1 MVQYYRP
8 PPAEQVYESYLPG
21 KYIGY
26 PVVDY
31 FTDRFPYLSREEW
44 MDRILDGRIT
54 VNGGRVLP
62 EVVLREHDYIVTR
75 MGVREEPP
83 ADRTLDV
90 VYEDANIRVFNKGA
104 PLAVHPSGRYF
115 KNSLTEILKEVYPDE
130 TPRPVQRLDALTTG
144 LMVFAKSKTA
154 ATHLMREFEQ
164 NRVDKEYLALVEGT
178 PSQKSFVI
186 DAPVG
191 KVIGAA
197 RAVGYQT
204 RNPKEAVTHFE
215 VLSVLKGR
223 ALLKAVP
230 RSGRTNQIRVH
241 LASVNLPV
249 INDPVY
255 GLGADDTHRYGL
267 HAHRLRFNGVD
278 GEIRLEA
285 PWPDHF
291 QPFWDAINEKDL
303 VNVAPVKD

>member
-1 MVQYYRP
+1 MVKLYHP

-21 KYIGY
+21 KYFGY
-26 PVVDY
+26 TVVGY

-54 VNGGRVLP
+54 VNGVRVAPDSL
-62 EVVLREHDYIVTR
+62 LKEHDYIVTR

-90 VYEDANIRVFNKGA
+90 VYEDGAIRVFNKGA

-115 KNSLTEILKEVYPDE
+115 KNSLTEILKEAYPNE

-144 LMVFAKSKTA
+144 LIVFAKTKEA
-154 ATHLMREFEQ
+154 AAHLMGEFEQ
-164 NRVDKEYLALVEGT
+164 NRVEKEYLALVEGV
-178 PSQKSFVI
+178 PSQKSFVV

-191 KVIGAA
+191 KAKGAA

-204 RNPKEAVTHFE
+204 RNPKEAVTRFE
-215 VLSVLKGR
+215 ELNSLNGR
-223 ALLKAVP
+223 TLLKAFP

-241 LASVNLPV
+241 LASVGLPV
-249 INDPVY
+249 VNDPVY
-255 GLGADDTHRYGL
+255 GQRTDDTHCYGL

-278 GEIRLEA
+278 GEVNLQA
-285 PWPDHF
+285 PWPEHF
-291 QPFWDAINEKDL
+291 QPYWDAIEK
-303 VNVAPVKD
+303 

>member
-1 MVQYYRP
+1 MVKLYRP

-21 KYIGY
+21 KYFGY
-26 PVVDY
+26 TAVDY

-44 MDRILDGRIT
+44 TDRIHDGRIT
-54 VNGGRVLP
+54 VNGEQVNPNL
-62 EVVLREHDYIVTR
+62 LLKEHDYIVTR

-90 VYEDANIRVFNKGA
+90 VYEDDAIRVFNKGA

-115 KNSLTEILKEVYPDE
+115 KNSMTEILKEVYPDE
-130 TPRPVQRLDALTTG
+130 IPRPVQRLDALTTG
-144 LMVFAKSKTA
+144 LIVFAKSKEV

-164 NRVDKEYLALVEGT
+164 NRVDKEYLALVDGIS
-178 PSQKSFVI
+178 SQKSFVI

-191 KVIGAA
+191 KIKGAA

-204 RNPKEAVTHFE
+204 RNPKEAVTRFE
-215 VLSVLKGR
+215 ELSSLNGR
-223 ALLKAVP
+223 TLLKAFP

-241 LASVNLPV
+241 LASVDLPV
-249 INDPVY
+249 FNDPVY
-255 GLGADDTHRYGL
+255 GQRMDESHCYGL

-278 GEIRLEA
+278 GEINLQA
-285 PWPDHF
+285 PWPEHF
-291 QPFWDAINEKDL
+291 QPYLDA
-303 VNVAPVKD
+303 VSG

>member
-1 MVQYYRP
+1 MVKLYRP
-8 PPAEQVYESYLPG
+8 PPAEQIYESYLPG

-26 PVVDY
+26 TVESY
-31 FTDRFPYLSREEW
+31 FTDRFSYLSREEW
-44 MDRILDGRIT
+44 VDRILDGRIT
-54 VNGGRVLP
+54 VNGERVHPDSL
-62 EVVLREHDYIVTR
+62 LKEHDYIVTR

-90 VYEDANIRVFNKGA
+90 VYEDDAIRVFNKGA

-115 KNSLTEILKEVYPDE
+115 ENSLTEILKAAYPDE

-144 LMVFAKSKTA
+144 LVVFAKTKEV

-164 NRVDKEYLALVEGT
+164 NRVDKEYLALVEGL
-178 PSQKSFVI
+178 PSQKVFVV

-191 KVIGAA
+191 KVQGAA

-215 VLSVLKGR
+215 AMSSLNGR
-223 ALLKAVP
+223 TLLKAYP

-241 LASVNLPV
+241 LASVGLPV
-249 INDPVY
+249 VNDPVY
-255 GLGADDTHRYGL
+255 GQRTDYTHRYGL
-267 HAHRLRFNGVD
+267 HAHRLHFNGID
-278 GEIRLEA
+278 GEIDLQA
-285 PWPDHF
+285 PWPEHF
-291 QPFWDAINEKDL
+291 QDYWDAIEN
-303 VNVAPVKD
+303 

>member
-1 MVQYYRP
+1 MVKLYCP
-8 PPAEQVYESYLPG
+8 PPAEQIYESHLPG

-26 PVVDY
+26 SVVDY
-31 FTDRFPYLSREEW
+31 FTHRFPYLSREEW
-44 MDRILDGRIT
+44 LDRILDGRIT
-54 VNGGRVLP
+54 VNGERVLP
-62 EVVLREHDYIVTR
+62 DSVLKEHDYIVTR

-90 VYEDANIRVFNKGA
+90 IYEDATIRVFNKGA

-115 KNSLTEILKEVYPDE
+115 KNSLTEILKEVYPEE

-144 LMVFAKSKTA
+144 LVVFARTKAA

-164 NRVDKEYLALVEGT
+164 NRVEKEYLALVEGI
-178 PSQKSFVI
+178 PSQKSFVV

-191 KVIGAA
+191 KVEGAA

-204 RNPKEAVTHFE
+204 RNPKEAVTRFE
-215 VLSVLKGR
+215 VVSALDGR
-223 ALLKAVP
+223 TLLKAVP

-249 INDPVY
+249 VNDPVY
-255 GLGADDTHRYGL
+255 GEQTDGTHCYGL
-267 HAHRLRFNGVD
+267 HAHRLRFDGVD
-278 GEIRLEA
+278 GEINLEA
-285 PWPDHF
+285 PWPEHF
-291 QPFWDAINEKDL
+291 QPYWNAIEK
-303 VNVAPVKD
+303 